1 MEVMRMTKSSNLNE
15 LRNALEKIRQEN
27 YPEIPQE
34 LIEELLTIEYEN
46 QDDRVE
52 AAKKVLKAIDEY
64 LAETE
69 L

>member
-34 LIEELLTIEYEN
+34 LIEKLLTIEYEN

-52 AAKKVLKAIDEY
+52 AAKKVLKTIDEY

>member
-1 MEVMRMTKSSNLNE
+1 MTKSSNLNE
-15 LRNALEKIRQEN
+15 LRNVLEKIRQEN

-46 QDDRVE
+46 QDDRVK

-64 LAETE
+64 LAEIE

>member
-1 MEVMRMTKSSNLNE
+1 MTKSSNLNE
-15 LRNALEKIRQEN
+15 LRDALEKIRQEN

-34 LIEELLTIEYEN
+34 LIEELLTIEFEN

>member
-1 MEVMRMTKSSNLNE
+1 MTKSNNLDE

-27 YPEIPQE
+27 YPEIPKE
-34 LIEELLTIEYEN
+34 LIEKLLTIEYEN

-52 AAKKVLKAIDEY
+52 AAKKVLKTIDEY

>member
-1 MEVMRMTKSSNLNE
+1 MTKSSNLNE
-15 LRNALEKIRQEN
+15 LRNALEKIRQED

-34 LIEELLTIEYEN
+34 LIEELLTIEFEN

>member
-1 MEVMRMTKSSNLNE
+1 MTKSSNLNE

>member
-1 MEVMRMTKSSNLNE
+1 MTKSSNLNE
-15 LRNALEKIRQEN
+15 LRNSLEKIRQEN

-34 LIEELLTIEYEN
+34 LIEELLTIEFEN

>member
-1 MEVMRMTKSSNLNE
+1 MTKSSNLDE

-34 LIEELLTIEYEN
+34 LIEKLLTIEYEN

-52 AAKKVLKAIDEY
+52 AAKKVLKTIDEY

>member
-1 MEVMRMTKSSNLNE
+1 MTKSSNLNE

-34 LIEELLTIEYEN
+34 LIEKLLKIEYEN

-52 AAKKVLKAIDEY
+52 AAKKVLKTIDEY

>member
-34 LIEELLTIEYEN
+34 LIEELLTIEFEN

>member
-1 MEVMRMTKSSNLNE
+1 MTKSSNLNE
-15 LRNALEKIRQEN
+15 LRNSLEKIRQEN

>member
-1 MEVMRMTKSSNLNE
+1 MRMTKSSNLNE

-34 LIEELLTIEYEN
+34 LIEKLLTIEYEN

>member
-1 MEVMRMTKSSNLNE
+1 MTKSNNLDE

>member
-1 MEVMRMTKSSNLNE
+1 MTKSSNLNE

-34 LIEELLTIEYEN
+34 LIEKLLTIEYEN

-52 AAKKVLKAIDEY
+52 AEKRY
-64 LAETE
+64 
-69 L
+69 

>member
-52 AAKKVLKAIDEY
+52 AAKKVLKTIDEY

>member
-1 MEVMRMTKSSNLNE
+1 MTKSSNLNE
-15 LRNALEKIRQEN
+15 LCNALEKIRQEN

-52 AAKKVLKAIDEY
+52 AAKKVLKTIDEY

>member
-1 MEVMRMTKSSNLNE
+1 MTKSNNLDE

-27 YPEIPQE
+27 YPEIPKE
-34 LIEELLTIEYEN
+34 LIEKLLTIEYEN

>member
-1 MEVMRMTKSSNLNE
+1 MTKSSNLNE

-34 LIEELLTIEYEN
+34 LIEKLLTIEYEN

-52 AAKKVLKAIDEY
+52 AAKKVLNTIDEY

>member
-1 MEVMRMTKSSNLNE
+1 MTKSSNLDE

-27 YPEIPQE
+27 YPEIPKE
-34 LIEELLTIEYEN
+34 LIEKLLTIEYEN

-52 AAKKVLKAIDEY
+52 AAKKVLKTIDEY

>member
-1 MEVMRMTKSSNLNE
+1 MTKSSNLNE

-46 QDDRVE
+46 QDDRVKT
-52 AAKKVLKAIDEY
+52 AKKVLKAIDEY

>member
-1 MEVMRMTKSSNLNE
+1 MTKSSNLNE
-15 LRNALEKIRQEN
+15 LCNALEKIRQEN

-34 LIEELLTIEYEN
+34 LIEKLLTIEYEN

-52 AAKKVLKAIDEY
+52 AAKKVLKTIDEY

>member
-1 MEVMRMTKSSNLNE
+1 MTKSSNLNE

-34 LIEELLTIEYEN
+34 LIEELLTIEFEN

-52 AAKKVLKAIDEY
+52 AAKKVLKAIDEH

>member
-1 MEVMRMTKSSNLNE
+1 MTKSSNLNE

-34 LIEELLTIEYEN
+34 LIEELLTIEFEN

>member
-1 MEVMRMTKSSNLNE
+1 MTKSSNLNE

-27 YPEIPQE
+27 YPEIPKE
-34 LIEELLTIEYEN
+34 LIEKLLTIEYEN

-52 AAKKVLKAIDEY
+52 AAKKVLKTIDEY
-64 LAETE
+64 LDETE

>member
-1 MEVMRMTKSSNLNE
+1 MTKSSNLNE

-34 LIEELLTIEYEN
+34 LIEKLLTIEYEN

-52 AAKKVLKAIDEY
+52 AAKKVLKTIDEY

>member
-1 MEVMRMTKSSNLNE
+1 MTKSSNLNE
-15 LRNALEKIRQEN
+15 LRNTLEKIRQEN

>member
-1 MEVMRMTKSSNLNE
+1 MEVMKMTKSNNLDE

-27 YPEIPQE
+27 YPEIPKE
-34 LIEELLTIEYEN
+34 LIEKLLTIEYEN

-52 AAKKVLKAIDEY
+52 AAKKVLKTIDEY
-64 LAETE
+64 LDETE

>member
-1 MEVMRMTKSSNLNE
+1 MTKSSNLNE

-34 LIEELLTIEYEN
+34 LIEKLLTIEYEN

-52 AAKKVLKAIDEY
+52 AAKKVLKAIDEH

>member
-1 MEVMRMTKSSNLNE
+1 MTKSSNLNE

-34 LIEELLTIEYEN
+34 LIEKLLTIEYEN